1 MPPVRWA
8 VAHLCGLP
16 KAKRD
21 KRVLTM
27 FRGFFDESNRNP
39 NEATFILAGW
49 TASVEEWE
57 RFSEV
62 WQQCLDEKPAIGYF
76 KSSEARSDSKRI
88 SLANVISGHNLRG
101 YIATVKHEILSSK
114 PKNLRVLKGMTGMR
128 VYDWAFMG
136 IIERI
141 LVDYLD
147 RGERSEK
154 IDFVFDKCS
163 ELEACMGS
171 YGIQKPKWPPS
182 MRRIAGMITPGDD
195 RKIAGLQAADFL
207 AGEHSAFL
215 KTGAKSDA
223 YLALASIPIMDFS
236 ISPPPMME
244 SLLQYSQDVQ
254 QRAELVHEILK
265 YLKKNGV
272 KLTE

>member
-88 SLANVISGHNLRG
+88 SLA
-101 YIATVKHEILSSK
+101 
-114 PKNLRVLKGMTGMR
+114 
-128 VYDWAFMG
+128 
-136 IIERI
+136 
-141 LVDYLD
+141 
-147 RGERSEK
+147 
-154 IDFVFDKCS
+154 
-163 ELEACMGS
+163 
-171 YGIQKPKWPPS
+171 
-182 MRRIAGMITPGDD
+182 
-195 RKIAGLQAADFL
+195 
-207 AGEHSAFL
+207 
-215 KTGAKSDA
+215 
-223 YLALASIPIMDFS
+223 
-236 ISPPPMME
+236 
-244 SLLQYSQDVQ
+244 
-254 QRAELVHEILK
+254 
-265 YLKKNGV
+265 
-272 KLTE
+272 